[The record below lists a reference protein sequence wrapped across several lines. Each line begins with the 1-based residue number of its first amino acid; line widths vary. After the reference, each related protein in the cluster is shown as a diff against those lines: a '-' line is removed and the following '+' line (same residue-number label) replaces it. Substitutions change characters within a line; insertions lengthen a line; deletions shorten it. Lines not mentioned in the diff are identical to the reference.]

1 MKQFS
6 ILLLLYQCLQDV
18 DTGNCCVKAPL
29 TLEQT
34 IFENPPTQLLTY
46 SSSADAEE
54 KEIEDLRSS
63 RREAKERVNKEI
75 YAAAMKEFYEKNCG
89 EWEQQTVIELEGE
102 EAGPSQ
108 PKRKTKKTMLPNPE
122 EIEFYV
128 NQVLAAIGKHFT
140 SNEAYDLI
148 TNSKDILNEIE
159 RRFSIRRIKG
169 DTFLEVVYNKGRFFC
184 NDWLLNKLKEA
195 DNLDRR
201 SFSSPRYE
209 GSQRAIQLPTREP
222 NIRGRDIKKDKTNA
236 RIFCRFGAYLAMSK
250 IIAENVLG
258 DEQKNEIED
267 FIGLWKLGLKDML
280 PNPDYSLI
288 HSEKIRE
295 RLRELS
301 FIMLETEMREIIIMP
316 RGVTKGRKIKGK
328 GKRASG
334 KIED

>member
-6 ILLLLYQCLQDV
+6 LLLLLFQCFKDV
-18 DTGNCCVKAPL
+18 DSGNCCVKAPA
-29 TLEQT
+29 TFEQT
-34 IFENPPTQLLTY
+34 IVENPTEYFAY

-75 YAAAMKEFYEKNCG
+75 YAAAMKEFYEKNRG

-128 NQVLAAIGKHFT
+128 NQ
-140 SNEAYDLI
+140 EAYDLI

-169 DTFLEVVYNKGRFFC
+169 DTFLEVVYNKGRYYC
-184 NDWLLNKLKEA
+184 NDWVLNKLNEA

-201 SFSSPRYE
+201 SFQVLYDAVSQRYESSQRYE

-258 DEQKNEIED
+258 DEQKVNEIED

-288 HSEKIRE
+288 HSEKVFR
-295 RLRELS
+295 R
-301 FIMLETEMREIIIMP
+301 
-316 RGVTKGRKIKGK
+316 
-328 GKRASG
+328 
-334 KIED
+334 